1 MVEYLEIC
9 TKYKK
14 KFKHCFG
21 GLRNRKVYMCGCIN
35 MHPQM
40 YIQPDLIQTVNPPC
54 KLTPHCNGCLK
65 VFASCV
71 HSVVNHQLHCFPLGQ
86 SNGKHTVA
94 YQRLKACARPVCV
107 QRWCGCERAWRKKA
121 ATLSRPNAQVKQ
133 LTSVTVGVLFCFV
146 FLSNCYFYCRR
157 QKHFHF
163 NSLSALLM
171 LGKINML

>member
-1 MVEYLEIC
+1 
-9 TKYKK
+9 
-14 KFKHCFG
+14 
-21 GLRNRKVYMCGCIN
+21 
-35 MHPQM
+35 M
-40 YIQPDLIQTVNPPC
+40 YIQADLIQTVNLPC

-107 QRWCGCERAWRKKA
+107 QRWCGCERAWRTKA

-133 LTSVTVGVLFCFV
+133 LMSVTVGVVVVFFCFCFFPV
-146 FLSNCYFYCRR
+146 
-157 QKHFHF
+157 K
-163 NSLSALLM
+163 LL
-171 LGKINML
+171 LLLWKTKAFPFQQFVSFINVGQNQYVMKMKQIYSFGAKL